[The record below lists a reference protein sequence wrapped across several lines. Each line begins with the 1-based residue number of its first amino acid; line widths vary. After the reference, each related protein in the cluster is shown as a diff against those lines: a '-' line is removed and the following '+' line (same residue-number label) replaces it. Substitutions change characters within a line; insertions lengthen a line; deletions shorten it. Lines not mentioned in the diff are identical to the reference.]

1 MEWKR
6 ESCGSRN
13 QKCKRRIA
21 SSSTLLVGSVK
32 VKSEKQSKI
41 FAPTIKAASKG
52 KVRAKEGKFEGIPTQ
67 LQAISGQL
75 GQQGPSAAPPSGV
88 KRITSKT
95 KRSARAKVA

>member
-1 MEWKR
+1 VPTGPTR
-6 ESCGSRN
+6 ILGSSPAPNSESD
-13 QKCKRRIA
+13 
-21 SSSTLLVGSVK
+21 SSKL
-32 VKSEKQSKI
+32 KSEKQSKI

>member
-1 MEWKR
+1 VSWNSTR
-6 ESCGSRN
+6 LPGS
-13 QKCKRRIA
+13 I
-21 SSSTLLVGSVK
+21 K
-32 VKSEKQSKI
+32 VKSEKQRKI

-52 KVRAKEGKFEGIPTQ
+52 KVRDEVGKIEGIPTQ

-95 KRSARAKVA
+95 RRGARAKVA